1 MSQCPHPVSLAGALW
16 DVLLEH
22 PVAALSLCAL
32 VVALGVG
39 LAVSAI
45 VRRRHDRQPERVV
58 VLDASSGSSPLLV
71 QLARDENARR
81 AVVGVVT
88 DAPGAEAS
96 VLGGTAELYE
106 VVRRTGAERI
116 VVNAPDPR
124 SCVPRSRLLD
134 CWLRGIAVEPVE
146 TYCERVTGR
155 LAIET
160 LQPADLLFGASLFKT
175 GRQKATA
182 RALSLTFAILALPL
196 LLPFFALVAL
206 WIKLDSR
213 GPVFFVQQRI
223 GAHGRSFPLVKF
235 RTMHTRRDTTS
246 EWVEDNEHRITRAG
260 RVLRRFRI
268 DELPQVLNVLR
279 GEMNLVGPRPHPESN
294 RALLV
299 TVFRNMPECGAEIPY
314 YALRT
319 LVRPGITGWA
329 QVRYGYA
336 NGVEQEVE
344 KLRYDLYYVKNW
356 SLWLDLR
363 ILFETVRVV
372 FCGLGHES
380 DSAHA
385 RRIARRAQSL
395 RAGAS

>member
-1 MSQCPHPVSLAGALW
+1 MNKLPDPVPLAGVLW

-32 VVALGVG
+32 AVAIGIV

-45 VRRRHDRQPERVV
+45 VRRRHHRPLERVV
-58 VLDASSGSSPLLV
+58 VFDTSPESSPLLI
-71 QLARDENARR
+71 QLTRDENARR
-81 AVVGVVT
+81 SVVGVVT
-88 DAPGAEAS
+88 DAPGADAC
-96 VLGGTAELYE
+96 VLGGTAELYD

-116 VVNAPDPR
+116 VVSAPDPR
-124 SCVPRSRLLD
+124 SCVPPPRLVD
-134 CWLRGIAVEPVE
+134 CWLRGIEVEPVE
-146 TYCERVTGR
+146 AYCERLTGR

-160 LQPADLLFGASLFKT
+160 LQPADLLFGTSLFKT
-175 GRQKATA
+175 RRQNAMA
-182 RALSLTFAILALPL
+182 RALSLTLAVLALPV
-196 LLPFFALVAL
+196 LLPLFALVAL

-213 GPVFFVQQRI
+213 GPVFFVQRRI
-223 GAHGRSFPLVKF
+223 GAHGRSFPLLKF
-235 RTMHTRRDTTS
+235 RTMHTLRDTTS
-246 EWVEDNEHRITRAG
+246 EWVADNEHRITRAG

-279 GEMNLVGPRPHPESN
+279 GEMNLVGPRPHPETN

-356 SLWLDLR
+356 SLWLDVR
-363 ILFETVRVV
+363 ILYETVRVV
-372 FCGLGHES
+372 LRGSGHE
-380 DSAHA
+380 AKQPA
-385 RRIARRAQSL
+385 RPRRPSSL
-395 RAGAS
+395 RAGAALP